1 MGKIFTNRLA
11 GLLGL
16 AILITTIAS
25 CTTREVVEVAQAIR
39 NTAPAPDEP
48 SYDGPYSQYSD
59 AHAVLIA
66 TKTKTTAAGVVL
78 NFGTATAVF
87 FAQPG
92 DADFV
97 DAGVVAVEGAELD
110 IMPNNSYTYTDFA
123 KTSTIFEG
131 IEFVNPIQWTVSGN
145 PPVTSFAHGLTGNFP
160 STDTIKSPTT
170 VTKSAGY
177 TLKVASV
184 SNADSVLF
192 NIGGQQ
198 GIRVTKILPGNAKT
212 CTFTA
217 AELASLPEGV
227 GIVQVAP
234 YRVTSA
240 TYSGR
245 KNYFVREMVASQN
258 VEIQD

>member
-1 MGKIFTNRLA
+1 MRKNFTNRLA

-16 AILITTIAS
+16 AILITTVAS
-25 CTTREVVEVAQAIR
+25 CTTSEVVEVAQIIR
-39 NTAPAPDEP
+39 DTAPTPDEP

-66 TKTKTTAAGVVL
+66 TKTKTTAAGTIL

-97 DAGVVAVEGAELD
+97 EAGTVTVEGEELD
-110 IMPNNSYTYTDFA
+110 LIENKSYAYTYFT
-123 KTSTIFEG
+123 KSSLPFEG
-131 IEFVNPIQWTVSGN
+131 IEFINPIQWSVSGN

-160 STDTIKSPTT
+160 ITDTIKSPTT
-170 VTKSAGY
+170 LTKSAGY

-192 NIGGQQ
+192 NIIGDEGVR
-198 GIRVTKILPGNAKT
+198 ISKTLPGNAKT

-217 AELASLPEGV
+217 AELASLPQGV
-227 GIVQVAP
+227 GVVQVAP

-245 KNYFVREMVASQN
+245 KNYFVREMVAFQN